1 MHCELL
7 LVLNSWLTQV
17 HEYAVASKN
26 PIEELTLVVEQGRAL
41 KLKEH
46 TLGALQALACKP
58 NSPSE
63 DELRQ
68 VKKLLHAKWDQGYF
82 QNVTIII
89 HTTWS
94 TNTKHQV
101 NKILPL
107 LQSEAI
113 AASCHPESSPLYWE
127 HIKQSFQQAAKT
139 SMQADIGKH
148 MGTVYAAAAKISLS
162 AGELSSSTVVTCS

>member
-1 MHCELL
+1 MQQHPKI
-7 LVLNSWLTQV
+7 LT
-17 HEYAVASKN
+17 
-26 PIEELTLVVEQGRAL
+26 EELTLVVEQGRAL
-41 KLKEH
+41 KLQQRI
-46 TLGALQALACKP
+46 LVVLQALACTP
-58 NSPSE
+58 NAPSE

-68 VKKLLHAKWDQGYF
+68 VKKLLYAKWDKGYF
-82 QNVTIII
+82 QNVTIIV
-89 HTTWS
+89 HATWS

-139 SMQADIGKH
+139 SIQADIGKH
-148 MGTVYAAAAKISLS
+148 VDTVYAAAAKISLS
-162 AGELSSSTVVTCS
+162 AGEMSSFTVATCSRALQYDALST